1 MPTINGK
8 VCVVNGVP
16 VDKVFSNGKQIY
28 GRNII
33 TKTSADL
40 QTSPYSH
47 SNSTGGFIHYFIS
60 DELIHLAGN
69 KVTTRTFIHNT
80 TTHTVNLVMWT
91 NYGGVSVGT
100 DVLAGTDGYSTITN
114 YSIASNSDTWG
125 NITIRAYADNAE
137 INGVPYKEFKLE
149 KGSVVTPWSPA
160 PEDVL
165 NGYIAAPRNLKE
177 TVIDLNSVKLDWE

>member
-1 MPTINGK
+1 MADITHGTWIKDGK
-8 VCVVNGVP
+8 A
-16 VDKVFSNGKQIY
+16 VDKVFSNGRQVY
-28 GRNII
+28 GRNLI

-40 QTSPYSH
+40 QTSPYADDNSH
-47 SNSTGGFIHYFIS
+47 GGFIHNFSS
-60 DELIHLAGN
+60 DELIPLAGN
-69 KVTTRTFIHNT
+69 KVTTRAFIHNT

-114 YSIASNSDTWG
+114 YSISSNSDTWG

-165 NGYIAAPRNLKE
+165 NK
-177 TVIDLNSVKLDWE
+177 